1 MRKFRRIAL
10 WTLAVLA
17 TVVVLASI
25 AGVLI
30 VRSDRFHQYIQRRIV
45 DEVQRATG
53 GRVELG
59 GYSLDWHNLTAQVQ
73 QLVIHGKESPAEPP
87 LLQVGSATLGL
98 RIISVLETKV
108 DLASLRVER
117 PQAYFV
123 VYPDGST
130 NFPGPPAR
138 SNKVWSEEMLN
149 LKIGS
154 YEIVDGLVEY
164 DGQRI
169 PLHLKG
175 EHLRARMNYEAQTP
189 SYRGDVSTDSLQV
202 TAEGYGPIPTSM
214 SASFALEKSR
224 IVLPRVHVA
233 TKESSADLSGTLV
246 DPRSPRGTLAMRVN
260 ASVREAVRIFHL
272 PLEPTGSAFFDGRV
286 NVAFDQPLTSILQGR
301 VTARGLGYTQDR
313 LKIRD
318 ADVRGDL
325 QLTQDR
331 LTLLQMTARVMGA
344 EIAGQAKLEHG
355 QQFHTEGTING
366 LDLRQAAAILTDR
379 PIAWNGTMAG
389 TFSVDATV
397 NQRDTMAHGNLSVTP
412 IAGGASL
419 AGSAPVE
426 GHLDVAYDQ
435 AAGTIALGSSS
446 IATPATRL
454 EVSGT
459 LGKTLQV
466 RLRSTDLNDLL
477 PALAITEDHP
487 PTEIPLKLRNGSV
500 TADGLV
506 TGSLDQPRFVGQ
518 VTISNGVIQGE
529 GFDRF
534 TGEIDATRQEIN
546 GTRLVIS
553 RGAMTASGMVNLK
566 AREGS
571 FDDPSLDAQFDLKNA
586 SVGEL
591 VKELGS
597 SVEITGTGS
606 VSGHVGGSLRR
617 PEAQL
622 TLDIEK
628 PAALGEQI
636 DRVHAD
642 ARYRLGELD
651 VTNGIATDGA
661 SELRFSGTYRHPE
674 NDLKSGDLSF
684 DVSGQRVAASRI
696 EYIAKLS
703 PPVDAQLGGK
713 LSGTGRITN
722 GSFELKTATAD
733 LSANGVTVDEDPIGD
748 LTLTAETKGSNLSVR
763 ASGNVRE
770 SMVEAS
776 GVWRLE
782 GDAPGEATVKFSRM
796 NIDSLHDLV
805 MLGRKENRP
814 AAPPFEGFVQGGA
827 TITLPLRKP
836 ETFRAKVTLD
846 SVQVNPRP
854 NQVLRLGVQ
863 QQDVILKNS
872 QPLMVDI
879 TNDRAQLAPTQFTGR
894 NTNVSVEGAMPF
906 KGTAGADVSVR
917 GNIDLVILQLINPE
931 LAAKG
936 VANLQVSIRGNL
948 QNPNVNG
955 RLQFSKASLSYD
967 DLVYVVDNA
976 EGSIAFDRNRATI
989 EKLTAETGG
998 GTIAFTGSL
1007 DFGAA
1012 LDSGT
1017 ALVYR
1022 LQAEARRVRVR
1033 LPQDLSTTFDA
1044 SLRLTG
1050 ASDASTLSGSVTLNR
1065 ASFNPRSDLG
1075 QLLAQ
1080 ASGPTPVPTS
1090 PNEYLQ
1096 GMRFDVRIE
1105 SASNFQVETSLT
1117 RDVEAEIDLRL
1128 RGSPIR
1134 PVLQGTVSINQG
1146 EMQVFGT
1153 KYTINRADIRFLN
1166 PVKIEPTVD
1175 MDLETK
1181 LRGVT
1186 VNVTLSGTASNP
1198 KINWSSDPPL
1208 QQSEIIALL
1217 ATGRDPTAIANQTA
1231 PGVSGGGANNFAA
1244 AGSGLVG
1251 QALNSQINSRFTRFF
1266 GATRVKIDPTLVGV
1280 DNLPQARLT
1289 WEQSVSKDV
1298 TLTYI
1303 TNLNRTQEQL
1313 IQVQWDLDKNWSAI
1327 AVRDPNGLF
1336 GIDFQYRKRFK

>member
-10 WTLAVLA
+10 WTLGVLAAMVVLA
-17 TVVVLASI
+17 TI

-45 DEVQRATG
+45 EEVQRATG

-98 RIISVLETKV
+98 RIISAFETKV

-138 SNKVWSEEMLN
+138 SNKVWSEELLN
-149 LKIGS
+149 LKVGS

-175 EHLRARMNYEAQTP
+175 EHLRMRMNYEAQTP

-202 TAEGYGPIPTSM
+202 TAEGFGPIPTSM
-214 SASFALEKSR
+214 SATFALEKSR

-233 TKESSADLSGTLV
+233 TKESSADLSGTLD
-246 DPRSPRGTLAMRVN
+246 DPRAPHGTLAMKVN

-272 PLEPTGSAFFDGRV
+272 PVEPTGSAFFDGQV
-286 NVAFDQPLTSILQGR
+286 NVAFDQPLTSILHGR

-318 ADVRGDL
+318 ADVRGEL
-325 QLTQDR
+325 QLSRDR
-331 LTLLQMTARVMGA
+331 LTLGQMTAKVMGA
-344 EIAGQAKLEHG
+344 EIVGQANLEHG
-355 QQFHTEGTING
+355 QQFHTEGTVSG
-366 LDLRQAAAILTDR
+366 LDLRQAAALLTDR

-389 TFSVDATV
+389 AFSADATLG
-397 NQRDTMAHGNLSVTP
+397 RSDAMARANLSITP
-412 IAGGASL
+412 IAGG
-419 AGSAPVE
+419 APVE
-426 GHLDVAYDQ
+426 GHLDVTYDQ

-446 IATPATRL
+446 LATPATRVD
-454 EVSGT
+454 VSGT

-477 PALAITEDHP
+477 PALAIAEDHP
-487 PTEIPLKLRNGSV
+487 PTEIPLKLNNGSV
-500 TADGLV
+500 TADGSV
-506 TGSLDQPRFVGQ
+506 TGPLDQPRFMGQ
-518 VTISNGVIQGE
+518 VTVSNGVIQGH

-534 TGEIDATRQEIN
+534 TGEIDATRQEIS
-546 GTRLVIS
+546 GSRLTIS
-553 RGAMTASGMVNLK
+553 RGAMTVSGTASLK
-566 AREGS
+566 ARQGS
-571 FDDPSLDAQFDLKNA
+571 FDDPGVEAQFDLRNA

-591 VKELGS
+591 AKELGS
-597 SVEITGTGS
+597 TVEITGTGS
-606 VSGHVGGSLRR
+606 ARGHVGGSLRR
-617 PEAQL
+617 PEAEL
-622 TLDIEK
+622 TLDIEN
-628 PAALGEQI
+628 PAGLGEQI

-651 VTNGIATDGA
+651 IANGIATDGT
-661 SELRFSGTYRHPE
+661 SELRFSGNYHHPD
-674 NDLKSGDLSF
+674 NDLKSGDVSF
-684 DVSGQRVAASRI
+684 DVSAQNMAASRI
-696 EYIAKLS
+696 EYVAKLS
-703 PPVDAQLGGK
+703 PPVDGQLNGK
-713 LSGTGRITN
+713 LNGTGRITS
-722 GSFELKTATAD
+722 GSFELKAATVDLTAK
-733 LSANGVTVDEDPIGD
+733 GVTVDDEPIGD
-748 LTLTAETKGSNLSVR
+748 LTLKAETKGTEMTVR
-763 ASGNVRE
+763 ASGNIRE
-770 SMVEAS
+770 STVEAN
-776 GVWRLE
+776 GMWRLE
-782 GDAPGEATVKFSRM
+782 GDAPGEATVKFSRV
-796 NIDSLHDLV
+796 NIDSLQDLV
-805 MLGRKENRP
+805 MLGRKEDRP
-814 AAPPFEGFVQGGA
+814 AAPPFEGFVQGAA

-836 ETFRAKVTLD
+836 ESFRAKVTLD
-846 SVQVNPRP
+846 TVQINPRP
-854 NQVLRLGVQ
+854 SQVLRLGVQ
-863 QQDVILKNS
+863 QQDTILKNS
-872 QPLMVDI
+872 QPLVVDV
-879 TNDRAQLAPTQFTGR
+879 TNDRAQLAAAQFTGR
-894 NTNVSVEGAMPF
+894 NTNVSVEGAIPF
-906 KGTAGADVSVR
+906 KGTTGADLSVR
-917 GNIDLVILQLINPE
+917 GDIDLVILRLINPE

-955 RLQFSKASLSYD
+955 RLQLSKASLSYS
-967 DLVYVVDNA
+967 DLPYVVDNA
-976 EGSIAFDRNRATI
+976 EGSITFDRNRATI

-998 GTIAFTGSL
+998 GTITFTGSL

-1012 LDSGT
+1012 LESGT

-1080 ASGPTPVPTS
+1080 TSGPTPVPTA

-1096 GMRFDVRIE
+1096 GMRFDVRVE
-1105 SASNFQVETSLT
+1105 SASDFQVETTLT

-1166 PVKIEPTVD
+1166 PVKIEPTID

-1217 ATGRDPTAIANQTA
+1217 ATGRDPTTLANQTA
-1231 PGVSGGGANNFAA
+1231 PGVSGGGSTNFAA
-1244 AGSGLVG
+1244 ASSGLVG

>member
-10 WTLAVLA
+10 WTLGVLAALVVLA
-17 TVVVLASI
+17 TI

-45 DEVQRATG
+45 EEVQRATG

-98 RIISVLETKV
+98 RIISAFETKV

-138 SNKVWSEEMLN
+138 SNKVWSEELLN
-149 LKIGS
+149 LKVGS

-175 EHLRARMNYEAQTP
+175 EHLRMRMNYEAQTP

-202 TAEGYGPIPTSM
+202 TAEGFGPIPTSM
-214 SASFALEKSR
+214 SATFALEKSR

-233 TKESSADLSGTLV
+233 TKESSADLSGTLD
-246 DPRSPRGTLAMRVN
+246 DPRAPHGTLAMKVN

-272 PLEPTGSAFFDGRV
+272 PVEPTGSAFFDGQV
-286 NVAFDQPLTSILQGR
+286 NVAFDQPLTSILHGR

-318 ADVRGDL
+318 ADVRGEL
-325 QLTQDR
+325 QLSRDR
-331 LTLLQMTARVMGA
+331 LTLGQMTAKVMGA
-344 EIAGQAKLEHG
+344 EIVGQANLEHG
-355 QQFHTEGTING
+355 QQFHTEGTVSG
-366 LDLRQAAAILTDR
+366 LDLRQAAALLTDR

-389 TFSVDATV
+389 AFSADATLG
-397 NQRDTMAHGNLSVTP
+397 RSDAMARANLSITP
-412 IAGGASL
+412 IAGG
-419 AGSAPVE
+419 APVE
-426 GHLDVAYDQ
+426 GHLDVTYDQ

-446 IATPATRL
+446 LATPATRVD
-454 EVSGT
+454 VSGT

-477 PALAITEDHP
+477 PALAIAEDHP
-487 PTEIPLKLRNGSV
+487 PTEIPLKLNNGSV
-500 TADGLV
+500 TADGSV
-506 TGSLDQPRFVGQ
+506 TGPLDQPRFMGQ
-518 VTISNGVIQGE
+518 VTVSNGVIQGH

-534 TGEIDATRQEIN
+534 TGEIDATRQEIS
-546 GTRLVIS
+546 GSRLTIS
-553 RGAMTASGMVNLK
+553 RGAMTASGTASLK
-566 AREGS
+566 ARQGS
-571 FDDPSLDAQFDLKNA
+571 FDDPGVEAQFDLRNA

-591 VKELGS
+591 AKELGS
-597 SVEITGTGS
+597 TVEITGTGS
-606 VSGHVGGSLRR
+606 ARGHVGGSLRR
-617 PEAQL
+617 PEAEL

-628 PAALGEQI
+628 PAGLGEQI

-651 VTNGIATDGA
+651 IANGIATDGT
-661 SELRFSGTYRHPE
+661 SELRFSGNYHHPD
-674 NDLKSGDLSF
+674 NDLKSGDVSF
-684 DVSGQRVAASRI
+684 DVSAQNMAASRI
-696 EYIAKLS
+696 EYVAKLS
-703 PPVDAQLGGK
+703 PPVDGQLNGK
-713 LSGTGRITN
+713 LNGTGRITS
-722 GSFELKTATAD
+722 GSFELKAATVDLTAK
-733 LSANGVTVDEDPIGD
+733 GVTVDDEPIGD
-748 LTLTAETKGSNLSVR
+748 LTLKAETKGTEMTVR
-763 ASGNVRE
+763 ASGNIRE
-770 SMVEAS
+770 STVEAN
-776 GVWRLE
+776 GMWRLE
-782 GDAPGEATVKFSRM
+782 GDAPGEATVKFSRV
-796 NIDSLHDLV
+796 NIDSLQDLV
-805 MLGRKENRP
+805 MLGRKEDRP
-814 AAPPFEGFVQGGA
+814 AAPPFEGFVQGAA

-836 ETFRAKVTLD
+836 ESFRAKVTLD
-846 SVQVNPRP
+846 TVQINPRP
-854 NQVLRLGVQ
+854 SQVLRLGVQ
-863 QQDVILKNS
+863 QQDTILKNS
-872 QPLMVDI
+872 QPLVVDV
-879 TNDRAQLAPTQFTGR
+879 TNDRAQLAAAQFTGR
-894 NTNVSVEGAMPF
+894 NTNVSVEGAIPF
-906 KGTAGADVSVR
+906 KGTTGADLSVR
-917 GNIDLVILQLINPE
+917 GDIDLVILRLINPE

-955 RLQFSKASLSYD
+955 RLQLSKASLSYS
-967 DLVYVVDNA
+967 DLPYVVDNA
-976 EGSIAFDRNRATI
+976 EGSITFDRNRATI

-998 GTIAFTGSL
+998 GTITFTGSL

-1012 LDSGT
+1012 LESGT

-1080 ASGPTPVPTS
+1080 TSGPTPVPTA

-1096 GMRFDVRIE
+1096 GMRFDVRVE
-1105 SASNFQVETSLT
+1105 SASDFQVETTLT

-1166 PVKIEPTVD
+1166 PVKIEPTID

-1217 ATGRDPTAIANQTA
+1217 ATGRDPTTLANQTA
-1231 PGVSGGGANNFAA
+1231 PGVSGGGSTNFAA
-1244 AGSGLVG
+1244 ASSGLVG